1 MLSDLALWATR
12 LATMVFTVG
21 YILPIF
27 DNPYNSY
34 YKVRPENKC
43 KFRNLIDTE
52 MRYWNGQLIKGNI

>member
-1 MLSDLALWATR
+1 MLPDLALWATR

-34 YKVRPENKC
+34 YKVRPESKC
-43 KFRNLIDTE
+43 KFRNVIDAEKEIYELLIP
-52 MRYWNGQLIKGNI
+52 RL